1 MLKIND
7 ESIEEYEYHEY
18 EPIPGSNPNNPGEIR
33 ITIQTQD
40 IFYHPCES
48 YLIFEGQLTKA
59 DGTAYAN
66 DNVVTITNNG
76 MMHLFSNIK
85 YQLSG
90 QEIESLYYPGQATAM
105 LGLLKYPDDFQN
117 SQGLH
122 QLWY

>member
-1 MLKIND
+1 MLKINESLATD
-7 ESIEEYEYHEY
+7 ESIEEYEYHE
-18 EPIPGSNPNNPGEIR
+18 NNPGEIR

-40 IFYHPCES
+40 IFYHPGES
-48 YLIFEGQLTKA
+48 YLLFEGQLVKT

-90 QEIESLYYPGQATAM
+90 QEI
-105 LGLLKYPDDFQN
+105 
-117 SQGLH
+117 
-122 QLWY
+122 